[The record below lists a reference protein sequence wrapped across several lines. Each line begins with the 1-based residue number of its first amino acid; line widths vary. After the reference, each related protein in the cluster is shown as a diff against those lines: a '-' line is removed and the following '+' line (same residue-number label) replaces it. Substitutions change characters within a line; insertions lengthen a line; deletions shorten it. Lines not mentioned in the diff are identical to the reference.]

1 MRTIK
6 KAIDYVRVSTEQQAK
21 EGVSIEAQ
29 QAKIKACELHD
40 YELQDL
46 FVDADISDYTMN
58 LRQKQ
63 PAIQSGSIH
72 LFGFSTSTATAPV
85 TA

>member
-29 QAKIKACELHD
+29 QAKIKAW
-40 YELQDL
+40 
-46 FVDADISDYTMN
+46 
-58 LRQKQ
+58 
-63 PAIQSGSIH
+63 
-72 LFGFSTSTATAPV
+72 
-85 TA
+85 